1 MKNSAVL
8 MAVGAGFRSASTK
21 TSSVVDDMSTQPS
34 LTNTGVDNVA
44 AITGSDVSIAWAV
57 TCGQLRFPQS
67 HSAGL
72 EEGV

>member
-1 MKNSAVL
+1 
-8 MAVGAGFRSASTK
+8 MAVGAGFRSASTM
-21 TSSVVDDMSTQPS
+21 TSSVVDEMSAQ
-34 LTNTGVDNVA
+34 LLLNNTGVDNAA

-57 TCGQLRFPQS
+57 TCRQLRFPQS